1 VANST
6 DIKPA
11 PRDGIRRRLVA
22 VVFADVA
29 NFSTMMSA
37 DEVRTTLA
45 VSTRIEKFRSRIASY
60 AGEFKGSAGDSAFMV
75 FESAVTAVTFAV
87 EMQKELSEENEGLA
101 EDEQIW
107 FRFGINLGE
116 ILVRGDEVAGETI
129 NIAARI
135 EAFAAPGQ
143 VCISGSAY
151 DHVCNKLEYGYEYL
165 GGQDFKNIDKTID
178 VFQVHENP
186 TSAAMTPGLRRNLE
200 NSAEFKERP
209 IANQS
214 IVVLPFGFQ
223 GTDQEDRWF
232 ADGLTEDVT
241 TSLSRFH
248 EFFVIARG
256 SANMYADRVK
266 GPAQAARELGVRY
279 AVDGSVR
286 KAGAR
291 IRITLQLLDALQ
303 DRTIWGEQYNRNVE
317 DIFDLQDEITQIIV
331 TATAARIE
339 ATERDRMR
347 LLPPANL
354 MAYGFVLKGNR
365 HVLKYTQPEVR
376 LGRTLYESA
385 IGSDARYARAYAAK
399 SRTFNLDW
407 RYDWADKP
415 EIALDDALRFAREAI
430 DLDESDARGF
440 GELGF
445 AHLYRKEHDPAI
457 NAYDRALKL
466 NPNDAD
472 LMSDMADAL
481 AHMGRSEEAIE
492 LLLKAMKLNPFFPDQ
507 YIWHL
512 GGAYF
517 NLKRYEEAI
526 EAIQKMQNPTEGRR
540 ILAASYG
547 QLGRLDEAREQAAL
561 VREAHPNFSVERWAA
576 VQPDKFEDD
585 VKHFLEGMKRAGL

>member
-1 VANST
+1 MGST
-6 DIKPA
+6 EQTSG
-11 PRDGIRRRLVA
+11 PRENLRRRLVA
-22 VVFADVA
+22 IAFADVA
-29 NFSTMMSA
+29 NFSTMMSV
-37 DEVRTTLA
+37 DEVGTTISVTNRL
-45 VSTRIEKFRSRIASY
+45 EKFREAIRAYS
-60 AGEFKGSAGDSAFMV
+60 GEFKGSAGDNAFMV
-75 FESAVTAVTFAV
+75 FESAVDAVTFAI
-87 EMQKELSEENEGLA
+87 EMQKILAAENEGLP
-101 EDEQIW
+101 EEEKIW

-116 ILVRGDEVAGETI
+116 ILVSGDEITGESI

-135 EAFAAPGQ
+135 EAFASPGQ
-143 VCISGSAY
+143 VCISGAAY
-151 DHVCNKLEYGYEYL
+151 DHVCNKLKYGYEYL
-165 GGQDFKNIDKTID
+165 GGQDFKNIGRTID

-186 TSAAMTPGLRRNLE
+186 TTAAMTPGLRRNLE

-223 GTDQEDRWF
+223 GSNRDDQWF

-241 TSLSRFH
+241 TNLSRFQ

-256 SANMYADRVK
+256 SANMYAERSK
-266 GPAQAARELGVRY
+266 SPAQAARELGVRY
-279 AVDGSVR
+279 AVDGTVR
-286 KAGAR
+286 KAGSR

-303 DRTIWGEQYNRNVE
+303 DRTIWGEQYNRDVE

-331 TATAARIE
+331 SATAARIE

-354 MAYGFVLKGNR
+354 MAYGFVLKGHR

-376 LGRTLYESA
+376 QARDLYENA

-407 RYDWADKP
+407 RYDWAEKP
-415 EIALDDALRFAREAI
+415 EVALDDALIFAREAI
-430 DLDESDARGF
+430 DLDEADARGF

-445 AHLYRKEHDPAI
+445 AHLYRKEHEPAI

-481 AHMGRSEEAIE
+481 AHMGRSEEAVD
-492 LLLKAMKLNPFFPDQ
+492 LLLKAMRLNPFYPDQ

-526 EAIQKMQNPTEGRR
+526 STIQTMQNPTEGRR
-540 ILAASYG
+540 ILAASYAH
-547 QLGRLDEAREQAAL
+547 LGKVKEAEAQADL
-561 VREAHPNFSVERWAA
+561 VRQAHPNFSVDRWAS
-576 VQPDKFEDD
+576 VQPDLHEED
-585 VKHFLEGMKRAGL
+585 VQHFLDGLKRAGL